1 MVEESSA
8 TAASSTSDS
17 TDSGSLP
24 ESTEESSPKFH
35 LLQVTWKATDN
46 WRINGPVIGTAERCE
61 EHMQGFIE
69 HGLPNKSCSIEVLS
83 VEPFESSVKCACCVD
98 PEIRKKYL
106 SDYVY

>member
-1 MVEESSA
+1 
-8 TAASSTSDS
+8 
-17 TDSGSLP
+17 
-24 ESTEESSPKFH
+24 
-35 LLQVTWKATDN
+35 
-46 WRINGPVIGTAERCE
+46 
-61 EHMQGFIE
+61 MQGFIE